1 MVGKNHSKFFFGSAG
16 LKIKHSKQ
24 NKDIEAEAKYNDN
37 LQRKHFFSKLAKKK
51 KSDFAHLSFT
61 HFFPVNKY

>member
-1 MVGKNHSKFFFGSAG
+1 MISKNHSKFFFGSAG

-37 LQRKHFFSKLAKKK
+37 LQRKHFFCKLAKKNK
-51 KSDFAHLSFT
+51 TLLTFHSLI
-61 HFFPVNKY
+61 FFSCK

>member
-1 MVGKNHSKFFFGSAG
+1 MVSKNHSKFFFGSAG

-51 KSDFAHLSFT
+51 K
-61 HFFPVNKY
+61 